1 MERKEMKRLA
11 KGTVRRHWLLL
22 VALCLAAALLGAEF
36 SASLGLLRAPSAD
49 PEDGTELVANGEAGE
64 DLYSILLDAY
74 AQVRRSW
81 TETEERFTSSVL
93 GRERGVLA
101 AVVNGFTSGRYT
113 AMVISGIYAI
123 TRSEDA
129 AAVVFILGS
138 LLLAFLFWLF
148 VRQVYIVALRR
159 MVLEAEEYEEAPLNR
174 LRFLWQDRRWL
185 RVGPAM
191 MRLQLYQTLWTFT
204 IVGGVVKRYSYLLTP
219 YILAEEPS
227 LTGREAITLS
237 RRLMAGHKWECFCWE
252 LSFLGWDLLGALTG
266 GLTSLLFTA
275 PYKAAFWGRYYSRL
289 RRLGKGKSVP
299 GAERLRDE
307 CLYQKA
313 GEEVLRRTY
322 ADAMALKT
330 VIPPDPIAAD
340 RGFRRFLAVNLGISL
355 YPRAVEEEYDR
366 AVTLAGRLAADED
379 QMEGRAY
386 PARLCPAGA
395 EERKR
400 LLPVGNYMRHYSP
413 TSLILMFF
421 LFACAGWVWEVAL
434 GFIQGGGFVNRGV
447 LHGPWLPIYGAG
459 GVMILVL
466 LARLR
471 RRPAAEFCAAIVLCG
486 AVEYFTSLYLEL
498 ANGGLKWWDYSGYFL
513 NLHGRICAEGLLV
526 FGVAGL
532 AVVYYVAPA
541 LDDLLRR
548 LKPGVAVPLCAVLL
562 AAFLAD
568 QVYSASHP
576 NTGKGVTD
584 ITAGTYATEERL

>member
-36 SASLGLLRAPSAD
+36 SASLGLFRAPSAD
-49 PEDGTELVANGEAGE
+49 PAEGGELVNGGE
-64 DLYSILLDAY
+64 GKDLYAILLDTY
-74 AQVRRSW
+74 TQVRQEQ
-81 TETEERFTSSVL
+81 TEREEQFTSSVL

-101 AVVNGFTSGRYT
+101 AVVNGFTTGQYT
-113 AMVISGIYAI
+113 ATVISGIYSI
-123 TRSEDA
+123 TRSKDA

-148 VRQVYIVALRR
+148 VKQVYIVAFRR
-159 MVLEAEEYEEAPLNR
+159 MVLEAEEYEEAPIGR
-174 LRFLWQDRRWL
+174 LRFLWQAGRWL

-191 MRLQLYQTLWTFT
+191 MRMQLYQTLWSFT
-204 IVGGVVKRYSYLLTP
+204 VVGGVVKRYSYLLTP
-219 YILAEEPS
+219 YLLAEEPS
-227 LTGREAITLS
+227 LTGREALTLS

-252 LSFLGWDLLGALTG
+252 LSFLGWDLLGTLTG
-266 GLTSLLFTA
+266 GLTGLLFTA

-289 RRLGKGKSVP
+289 RRLGKEANLP
-299 GAERLRDE
+299 GTERLRDE
-307 CLYQKA
+307 YLYEKA
-313 GEEVLRRTY
+313 GEETLQRTY
-322 ADAMALKT
+322 ADAMAMKT

-366 AVTLAGRLAADED
+366 AVTLAGRLAADGD

-395 EERKR
+395 EERKP
-400 LLPVGNYMRHYSP
+400 LLPAGNYMRHYSP

-486 AVEYFTSLYLEL
+486 AVEYFTSLYLEFTH
-498 ANGGLKWWDYSGYFL
+498 GGLKWWDYSGYFL

-532 AVVYYVAPA
+532 AVVYYLAPA

-548 LKPGVAVPLCAVLL
+548 LKPAVAVPLCAVLL
-562 AAFLAD
+562 AAFLTD

-584 ITAGTYATEERL
+584 VTAAVCVWEERL